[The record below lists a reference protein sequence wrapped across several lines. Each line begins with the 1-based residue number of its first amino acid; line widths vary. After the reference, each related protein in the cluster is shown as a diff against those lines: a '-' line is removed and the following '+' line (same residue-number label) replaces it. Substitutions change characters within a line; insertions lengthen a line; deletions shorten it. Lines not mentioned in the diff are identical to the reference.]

1 MNGEDALVTLLFV
14 DIRDFTPF
22 ADRVTAREAVALLN
36 EFFGVVVPVL
46 EDHGGRVQQFLGDGM
61 LGVFGA
67 PEPLPDH
74 ADRGVA
80 AARAIVAE
88 VEAHFGERCQVSVGV
103 NSGLVIVGTIGGGS
117 RFDLG
122 IIGDPVNVAARVE
135 QATRRTGD
143 SVLVTEAT
151 RCLLER
157 DGLVPRG
164 AIELKGKPAPV
175 PVYALGEAVRRRL
188 PLVLWILAVA
198 AMLPAA
204 VINASLDWGNT
215 LDLVANVAFTLLIL
229 GAATTGAVVA
239 TRVPANAIGWTLL
252 ALGLGLAVGLLA
264 GAYAEAGPL
273 PADEWMAWLGNWLPL
288 VALFGAT
295 AALLLLFPDGRL
307 VSRRWRPVA
316 WICAAGV
323 ALAGLGSALDPKPLG
338 EAELPNPLGPEGAA
352 AEVVRGLIAVTD
364 VLALPLL
371 LAAAASLV
379 VRFRRARGVERLQLK
394 WFTFDAAIAGAAL
407 GLAGTGTASSPTP
420 RSSSACSPSPRCR

>member
-1 MNGEDALVTLLFV
+1 M
-14 DIRDFTPF
+14 
-22 ADRVTAREAVALLN
+22 
-36 EFFGVVVPVL
+36 
-46 EDHGGRVQQFLGDGM
+46 
-61 LGVFGA
+61 
-67 PEPLPDH
+67 
-74 ADRGVA
+74 
-80 AARAIVAE
+80 
-88 VEAHFGERCQVSVGV
+88 
-103 NSGLVIVGTIGGGS
+103 
-117 RFDLG
+117 
-122 IIGDPVNVAARVE
+122 
-135 QATRRTGD
+135 
-143 SVLVTEAT
+143 
-151 RCLLER
+151 
-157 DGLVPRG
+157 
-164 AIELKGKPAPV
+164 
-175 PVYALGEAVRRRL
+175 RRL

-204 VINASLDWGNT
+204 AINAALDWGTT
-215 LDLVANVAFTLLIL
+215 LDLVANVGFTLLIL

-316 WICAAGV
+316 WVCAVGV
-323 ALAGLGSALDPKPLG
+323 ALAGLGSALDPRPLG
-338 EAELPNPLGPEGAA
+338 EAELPNPLGAEGAA
-352 AEVVRGLIAVTD
+352 DELVRDLTAVTD

-394 WFTFDAAIAGAAL
+394 WFTFDAAIAGAGL
-407 GLAGTGTASSPTP
+407 GMAGTGTGIVADTAFIVGLLALAALPVTAGLAILRYRLYDIDVVIRRTLIYAALTATLGGAYLGCVLLIGLAVGKSGFAVAVSTLAVAGLFRPALTRIQALVDRRFFRRRYDAARTLEEFGTRLRDELDLEALGADLRGVVHETVQP
-420 RSSSACSPSPRCR
+420 AHVSLWLRSEP